1 MTDDRHPPRTGP
13 LVLVVEDEPLL
24 RMAAVE
30 MVEEAGYVAI
40 EAADA
45 FEAVRVLEQR
55 DDIRIVF
62 TDIDMPGGMSGVLLA
77 AAIRDRWPPIDIIMT
92 SGAVIPA
99 ASMMPERGVFLAKP
113 VCQRQFERTLES
125 FRTGPRTVM

>member
-1 MTDDRHPPRTGP
+1 MNSDRTPAPTGP

-24 RMAAVE
+24 RLAAVE
-30 MVEEAGYVAI
+30 MVEDAGYVAV

-45 FEAVRVLEQR
+45 FEAVRILESR

-62 TDIDMPGGMSGVLLA
+62 TDIDMPGGMSGVTLA

-92 SGAVIPA
+92 SGR
-99 ASMMPERGVFLAKP
+99 RGSGRCDGA
-113 VCQRQFERTLES
+113 RTRRLPGQARVATS
-125 FRTGPRTVM
+125 VRAHA